1 MHPLINNLGEL
12 KINEL
17 ELKIGELGKKYF
29 MTQNFEVQGQILAVL
44 NTYQEELTERRR
56 IEWEQMSANRDRGL
70 DKLININ

>member
-29 MTQNFEVQGQILAVL
+29 MTQNFEVQGQILTVL